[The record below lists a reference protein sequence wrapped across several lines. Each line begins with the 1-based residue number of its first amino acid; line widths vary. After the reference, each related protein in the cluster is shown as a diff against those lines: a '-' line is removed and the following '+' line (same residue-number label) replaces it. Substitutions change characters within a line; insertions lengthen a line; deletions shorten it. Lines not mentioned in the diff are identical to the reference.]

1 MARTVTIVPHTHW
14 DREWYSPFQTFR
26 LRLVDL
32 LDDLLPRLDEDPAY
46 AHFLLDG
53 QMAVVD
59 DYLAIRPEAAYFAVG
74 DGQRTLFLVVNAED
88 ASELPRLVEPF
99 WLAFEADI
107 EVTPVMSQA
116 DFEKAAVHIAEA
128 AKKF

>member
-1 MARTVTIVPHTHW
+1 MLFLMKVSIPVDVGNDLVRGPDMASRMNDVLGHV
-14 DREWYSPFQTFR
+14 
-26 LRLVDL
+26 
-32 LDDLLPRLDEDPAY
+32 
-46 AHFLLDG
+46 
-53 QMAVVD
+53 
-59 DYLAIRPEAAYFAVG
+59 RPEAVYFAVG